1 MKNITVKGIWK
12 SFNAVSILAGVGF
25 ALPEGKRLALVGE
38 NGSGKSTLLRIVTGN
53 LKPDAGEVFGLDVG
67 RAYVAQDFSG
77 NDNETPREFL
87 AHRVESINKAVRLL
101 SQSGFDLGKD
111 EARLQQ
117 VKCGDLSGGEKKKLE
132 IVAGLASGSLFIAM
146 DEPENHLDYQT
157 IEWLISFLR
166 KFRGGLIFVSHDQYF
181 IDQLSDT
188 VLELEDGAITI
199 YSMKYDEYLAEK
211 ERQVAGRARNWETK
225 EKTIK
230 RLRTTV
236 EMMKVR
242 ASRNSDTAGT
252 YQQTKRRLKEMV
264 DSHGKRPSAEA
275 YKPKVQLSGDVD
287 QKKGKLIVSV
297 EHMHFAYGTKQV
309 FVDTMAELR
318 FGEKVAL
325 FGPNGSGKSTLLRLI
340 TGELS
345 PQKGSVRIGV
355 NIKWQF
361 MTQNHMEGVDSSKS
375 ALEVFESTLEW
386 SENRCRSCL
395 ARYGINSDLVK
406 RPLKVL
412 SGGQQARFKLALTF
426 AQQPEFLILDEPTN
440 HVDPSTWE
448 AIVEAIQGYPGTVL
462 VITHDREFM
471 DAIAKNLWVLKD
483 HKIYTE
489 QGDLSSYLSLK
500 QI

>member
-1 MKNITVKGIWK
+1 MKNITVKGIRK
-12 SFNAVSILAGVGF
+12 SFNTISILAGLSF
-25 ALPEGKRLALVGE
+25 ALPEGKRLALIGE

-53 LKPDAGEVFGLDVG
+53 LKPDAGEVFGLDAG
-67 RAYVAQDFSG
+67 CAYIAQDFSG

-111 EARLQQ
+111 EARLQE

-157 IEWLISFLR
+157 IEWLIGFLQ
-166 KFRGGLIFVSHDQYF
+166 KFRGGLIFVSHDQHF
-181 IDQLSDT
+181 IDELSDT
-188 VLELEDGAITI
+188 VLELEDGAITV

-211 ERQVAGRARNWETK
+211 ERQVAGRARNWETE

-252 YQQTKRRLKEMV
+252 YQQTKRRLKEMI
-264 DSHGKRPSAEA
+264 DSHGKKPTAEA
-275 YKPKVQLSGDVD
+275 DKPKVQLTGDVD

-309 FVDTMAELR
+309 FADAMAELR

-325 FGPNGSGKSTLLRLI
+325 FGPNGLASP
-340 TGELS
+340 LS
-345 PQKGSVRIGV
+345 S
-355 NIKWQF
+355 
-361 MTQNHMEGVDSSKS
+361 DSS
-375 ALEVFESTLEW
+375 
-386 SENRCRSCL
+386 L
-395 ARYGINSDLVK
+395 ANCPHK
-406 RPLKVL
+406 RAPC
-412 SGGQQARFKLALTF
+412 G
-426 AQQPEFLILDEPTN
+426 
-440 HVDPSTWE
+440 
-448 AIVEAIQGYPGTVL
+448 
-462 VITHDREFM
+462 
-471 DAIAKNLWVLKD
+471 
-483 HKIYTE
+483 
-489 QGDLSSYLSLK
+489 
-500 QI
+500 